1 MKKTKKTREEEANSE
16 KRERK
21 KEERKKEWE
30 ERKTW
35 STSQSF
41 SGLFEGAFGL
51 QLNWGLPKALGAL
64 TLEAPSP
71 SWQGKPSPLH
81 APYGPCPLHPIP
93 LPPKLGTKSFSKP
106 KWQPA
111 WKEPTPRVPWD
122 CCAEPCSEQCRDA
135 STQSTHCT
143 APHYAQSLSSS
154 SSDTEDTGDNSSK
167 ATIRRVL
174 RLAKSIVLLS
184 LAVLSL
190 SHGSSIIASN
200 A

>member
-1 MKKTKKTREEEANSE
+1 MGREENLKHISKLQWSLWRGLWATAQLGTS
-16 KRERK
+16 KSSWCLDFGGYFTKLARK
-21 KEERKKEWE
+21 AISITCTLW
-30 ERKTW
+30 
-35 STSQSF
+35 
-41 SGLFEGAFGL
+41 
-51 QLNWGLPKALGAL
+51 AL
-64 TLEAPSP
+64 
-71 SWQGKPSPLH
+71 
-81 APYGPCPLHPIP
+81 PCPLHPIP

-111 WKEPTPRVPWD
+111 WKEPTPPVPWD
-122 CCAEPCSEQCRDA
+122 CSAEPCSEQCRDA

-143 APHYAQSLSSS
+143 APHYTQSLSSS